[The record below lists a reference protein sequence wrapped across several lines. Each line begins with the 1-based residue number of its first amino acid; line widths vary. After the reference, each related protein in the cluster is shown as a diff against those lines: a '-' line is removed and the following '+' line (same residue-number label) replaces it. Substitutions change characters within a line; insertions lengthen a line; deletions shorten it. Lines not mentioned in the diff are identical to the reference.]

1 MEEEKIHNEVDS
13 EKDEN
18 SILDVLKDSIRIFWE
33 ITRLALRFWFLLPLL
48 PFLFI
53 FGAYKYTEN
62 FETSYSSKLTF
73 MINQE
78 ASDPSAV
85 GAISSGQIGLG
96 SGGLSP
102 LTFNPEKIR
111 QLSSTNKLITLVLF
125 QKVIIENKEDF
136 LINHLIRI
144 QKLGYG
150 DSYFKSFVS
159 VDSFSRE
166 QVSALGYVQSI
177 VKGGSFSL
185 SYDESKIFT
194 IVTSSTNEEL
204 AYNIGLAFYNTLSDY
219 YIQKTTERARLTYD
233 FLKLRLDSI
242 KNELYAVEYQI
253 GKFADQNHN
262 LALTSPLIEN
272 ERNIKRRDFLGG
284 MYYSTMQNFEAA
296 KVNVQNETPIFQIID
311 KPYYPLP
318 WDKQTKKIYFILA
331 VAAGIIADILFVILF
346 WLWKRYGAD
355 TLQFFR
361 DAVTENNDSG
371 SDDHST
377 DSV

>member
-1 MEEEKIHNEVDS
+1 M
-13 EKDEN
+13 
-18 SILDVLKDSIRIFWE
+18 
-33 ITRLALRFWFLLPLL
+33 
-48 PFLFI
+48 
-53 FGAYKYTEN
+53 
-62 FETSYSSKLTF
+62 
-73 MINQE
+73 
-78 ASDPSAV
+78 
-85 GAISSGQIGLG
+85 
-96 SGGLSP
+96 
-102 LTFNPEKIR
+102 
-111 QLSSTNKLITLVLF
+111 
-125 QKVIIENKEDF
+125 
-136 LINHLIRI
+136 
-144 QKLGYG
+144 
-150 DSYFKSFVS
+150 
-159 VDSFSRE
+159 
-166 QVSALGYVQSI
+166 
-177 VKGGSFSL
+177 
-185 SYDESKIFT
+185 
-194 IVTSSTNEEL
+194 

-233 FLKLRLDSI
+233 FLKVRLDSI

-318 WDKQTKKIYFILA
+318 WDKRTKKIYFFLA

>member
-1 MEEEKIHNEVDS
+1 LEEEKIHNEVDV
-13 EKDEN
+13 EN
-18 SILDVLKDSIRIFWE
+18 DDNSFLDLLRDSIRIFWE
-33 ITRLALRFWFLLPLL
+33 IMRLALRFWFLLPLL

-62 FETSYSSKLTF
+62 FETTYSSKLTF

-78 ASDPSAV
+78 ASDPSAL
-85 GAISSGQIGLG
+85 GTISSGQIGLG
-96 SGGLSP
+96 AGGMVP
-102 LTFNPEKIR
+102 LNYNPEKIR
-111 QLSSTNKLITLVLF
+111 QLSRTNKLITLVLF

-166 QVSALGYVQSI
+166 QINALGYVQSI

-233 FLKLRLDSI
+233 FLKVRLDSI